1 MSTLNVNGRNHTIDA
16 DPGWRDSRHWKISTP
31 DVLNRATGVLSLLD
45 DPAPLSS
52 TPLIALQRTSASEQL
67 RKRAHAAGCGRQPR
81 FTMFAES
88 GFWKNQPLAAKGSLR
103 A

>member
-1 MSTLNVNGRNHTIDA
+1 MSTLNVNGRNHTVDA

-31 DVLNRATGVLSLLD
+31 DVLNRATGVLSSLD

-67 RKRAHAAGCGRQPR
+67 RKRLMRLVVAGCVSSQL
-81 FTMFAES
+81 S
-88 GFWKNQPLAAKGSLR
+88 S
-103 A
+103 